1 MNKGAHVK
9 KTLDKM
15 RTRGRIQKGKKNEK
29 MIARKVP
36 NGRKKKKWK
45 NGKKVQCLC

>member
-15 RTRGRIQKGKKNEK
+15 RTRGRIKGRYRKGKR
-29 MIARKVP
+29 MRK
-36 NGRKKKKWK
+36 
-45 NGKKVQCLC
+45 